1 MPDQITNYQC
11 PACTGPLHFAPAS
24 GRLEC
29 EYCGASYSAEEIE
42 ALYAEREKKAE
53 AAFAEAEKKPADGAW
68 DTSSLTGDW
77 GADREGLKA
86 YNCPSCGAQLIC
98 DSSTAASSCPYCG
111 NPTVVPGQFGGT
123 LRPDYVLPFKLDKDA
138 AVAALKNHYRGK
150 FLLPGSFSGTSHLSQ
165 IQGIYVP
172 FWLFCAEAGA
182 DCRFHATRTFSRR
195 EGDDQVTTT
204 EHYQVRRAGD
214 MRFERIPADASTK
227 MPDDYMDSIEPFD
240 YGELKKFSSA
250 YLPGY
255 LADKYDVSAEQSAAR
270 ADSRCENSAAA
281 VMAADVQGYGTC
293 ECVEKHVELKRGKVE
308 YALLPVWTL
317 LTKWNGKDYLFA
329 MNGQTGK
336 MAGDL
341 PVSRAKYWGLF
352 AAITAAAGALL
363 TLLGVGS
370 WLASCFV

>member
-77 GADREGLKA
+77 GADREGMKA

-138 AVAALKNHYRGK
+138 AVARSK
-150 FLLPGSFSGTSHLSQ
+150 
-165 IQGIYVP
+165 
-172 FWLFCAEAGA
+172 
-182 DCRFHATRTFSRR
+182 
-195 EGDDQVTTT
+195 TTT
-204 EHYQVRRAGD
+204 GGNFCCPAASPGPATFRRF
-214 MRFERIPADASTK
+214 RAS
-227 MPDDYMDSIEPFD
+227 MFRS
-240 YGELKKFSSA
+240 GSSA
-250 YLPGY
+250 RRPAPTAGSTPRAPFPG
-255 LADKYDVSAEQSAAR
+255 AR
-270 ADSRCENSAAA
+270 ATTR
-281 VMAADVQGYGTC
+281 
-293 ECVEKHVELKRGKVE
+293 
-308 YALLPVWTL
+308 
-317 LTKWNGKDYLFA
+317 
-329 MNGQTGK
+329 
-336 MAGDL
+336 
-341 PVSRAKYWGLF
+341 
-352 AAITAAAGALL
+352 
-363 TLLGVGS
+363 
-370 WLASCFV
+370 